1 MYEARHM
8 PWSRARVPHA
18 QTSGDRADAKQALM
32 STAAFACLWAFVFVL
47 PWEDVLRLPLLG
59 SIPHVAGVVALG
71 AGVLYVLA
79 RGTIRPPSPFHIFA
93 LLFVLWAGLSSLWSI
108 DSDATRDRVL
118 TYSQLA
124 ALVWLIWEIVWSPA
138 RQRGLL
144 QAYVLGA
151 CVAAAGTIQSY
162 LAGISLTEAG
172 RFSTLNSN
180 PNQLGLTLAM
190 GLPMAWYLALAE
202 PRQPLAWVWYLFAP
216 LGITA

>member
-47 PWEDVLRLPLLG
+47 L
-59 SIPHVAGVVALG
+59 
-71 AGVLYVLA
+71 
-79 RGTIRPPSPFHIFA
+79 
-93 LLFVLWAGLSSLWSI
+93 AGLSSLWSI

-202 PRQPLAWVWYLFAP
+202 PRQPLAWVWHLFAP